1 MTGFIV
7 NDKVKITISF
17 AAVIHGVHIFLHYY
31 QQIQWRGSMD
41 VIIDFNSE
49 EAIYVQLC
57 NQIIVGIAT
66 NKFHDGD
73 SLPSVRQMAENVG
86 INMHTVNKAYSIL
99 KREGF
104 LQLDRRRGAIIK
116 VDADKLNVLNNMKK
130 EFGVVVAR
138 GICNGVTKNE
148 AHELID
154 ELYTEFS
161 PETMEEM

>member
-1 MTGFIV
+1 
-7 NDKVKITISF
+7 
-17 AAVIHGVHIFLHYY
+17 
-31 QQIQWRGSMD
+31 MD

-104 LQLDRRRGAIIK
+104 VQLDRRRGAIIK
-116 VDADKLNVLNNMKK
+116 VDANKLNVLNNMKK

-148 AHELID
+148 AHEIID
-154 ELYTEFS
+154 ELYIEFS
-161 PETMEEM
+161 PETVEEM